1 MSVPSVPGIT
11 ADPTIGSNTLTFAWT
26 VPDETGGS
34 DIISYTLSDINNPS
48 NTYSLQLTDSPF
60 TVTGLT
66 NGTPYTFQ
74 ILATNDTGSSD
85 PAAYNEATPIGPPSA
100 PNITADPTAGD
111 GSLTF
116 AWTAPT
122 DDGGSEILNYVL
134 IDKNDPQNATNLDLS
149 DSPYTLIGLTNG
161 TGYEFDIFAVNSV
174 GIGASAN
181 YNLGTPFT
189 IPGDPGITADPTPG
203 NGSLTFSWTA
213 PTDNGGS
220 VITSYTL
227 SDVNNS
233 GTSYNLQITDSPY
246 KVTGLTNETAYT
258 FQILATND
266 AGDGSIVTY
275 NAGTPVTVAP
285 EAPQLTSNPTA
296 GNGSLTFAWTA
307 PTDDGGESIT
317 GYTLYDSNNT
327 QTTVDLDITD
337 SPYTFSGLSNG
348 TSYTFAIYAINSIG
362 NGAIATYESKTPC
375 TVPGAPVITAT
386 PIPGNGTLKFAWTA
400 PTDNGGSAIISYSLY
415 NPLGG
420 TYTLQLSDSP
430 YLVTGLTDGTP
441 LIFEISANNVAGES
455 SKATYNA
462 ASPTAIPPS
471 APNITADPTVGNKR
485 LTFAWTAPSDNGG
498 SNITGYKLRSLF
510 NSTTYTENSTYT
522 VPSNMKILV
531 SMWGAGGGTV
541 GDVTGGSGAYIEGT
555 LNVVT
560 NDVLTI
566 NVGSAG
572 TNYGGIGSGGG
583 LTSLLVNGTVVAVAG
598 SGGGAGDQNQNG
610 GVATAGPVSYCGGV
624 YANQTIGTPLNN
636 TQNGGGASQV
646 ANGSEG
652 REYGTRG
659 GGGQGY
665 YIGGNGGEQFNGN
678 GSGGG
683 GSSYLG
689 ILQDTFNSRDGN
701 GAVSGNTTS
710 PFWINNAGNA
720 GSPGLIVICR
730 LTNLPNTLQISDSP
744 YLVTGLTNGTS
755 YLYQIYAM
763 NSIGNG
769 LIASYNSATPAGSGT
784 VPSAPQLNGANI
796 RPIASDESLQIYWSA
811 PLNDGGDDIISY
823 TYFINMDYNVP
834 HNISLPLSNSYI
846 ITSLTNGTEYTIEIA
861 ASNSVGRGPVAR
873 YRTVQPGNKPL
884 IPESISVTNPTSTSA
899 VISWTAPTDDGGA
912 TIKWYVITPYSSDPA
927 DSFTAYDSSA
937 SILDAS
943 YGHYGKRSAD
953 GTDRSIVFKGLTE
966 GNTYTFGVSAVNDP
980 GYSPVRIS
988 IG

>member
-1 MSVPSVPGIT
+1 
-11 ADPTIGSNTLTFAWT
+11 
-26 VPDETGGS
+26 
-34 DIISYTLSDINNPS
+34 
-48 NTYSLQLTDSPF
+48 
-60 TVTGLT
+60 
-66 NGTPYTFQ
+66 
-74 ILATNDTGSSD
+74 
-85 PAAYNEATPIGPPSA
+85 
-100 PNITADPTAGD
+100 
-111 GSLTF
+111 
-116 AWTAPT
+116 
-122 DDGGSEILNYVL
+122 
-134 IDKNDPQNATNLDLS
+134 
-149 DSPYTLIGLTNG
+149 
-161 TGYEFDIFAVNSV
+161 
-174 GIGASAN
+174 
-181 YNLGTPFT
+181 
-189 IPGDPGITADPTPG
+189 
-203 NGSLTFSWTA
+203 
-213 PTDNGGS
+213 
-220 VITSYTL
+220 
-227 SDVNNS
+227 
-233 GTSYNLQITDSPY
+233 
-246 KVTGLTNETAYT
+246 
-258 FQILATND
+258 
-266 AGDGSIVTY
+266 
-275 NAGTPVTVAP
+275 
-285 EAPQLTSNPTA
+285 
-296 GNGSLTFAWTA
+296 
-307 PTDDGGESIT
+307 
-317 GYTLYDSNNT
+317 
-327 QTTVDLDITD
+327 
-337 SPYTFSGLSNG
+337 
-348 TSYTFAIYAINSIG
+348 
-362 NGAIATYESKTPC
+362 
-375 TVPGAPVITAT
+375 VPGAPVITAT

-462 ASPTAIPPS
+462 ASPTAITPRV
-471 APNITADPTVGNKR
+471 PNITADPTVGNKR

-522 VPSNMKILV
+522 VPSNMNILV
-531 SMWGAGGGTV
+531 SMWGAGGGNV
-541 GDVTGGSGAYIEGT
+541 GNVTGGSGAYIEGT
-555 LNVVT
+555 LNLVA

-572 TNYGGIGSGGG
+572 TDLGGYGSGGG

-598 SGGGAGDQNQNG
+598 SGGGAGDQNG
-610 GVATAGPVSYCGGV
+610 GVATAGLISYCGGL
-624 YANQTIGTPLNN
+624 YANQTIGTPINN
-636 TQNGGGASQV
+636 IQNGGGASQV
-646 ANGSEG
+646 ANGSVG
-652 REYGTRG
+652 RDSGTRG

-665 YIGGNGGEQFNGN
+665 YIGGNGGELFNGI
-678 GSGGG
+678 GAGGG

-689 ILQDTFNSRDGN
+689 ILQNTFNSQDGN
-701 GAVSGNTTS
+701 GSLSGNNTS

-730 LTNLPNTLQISDSP
+730 LTNIPNTLQINDSP

-769 LIASYNSATPAGSGT
+769 LIASYNSATPMGSGT

-834 HNISLPLSNSYI
+834 YNISLPPSNSYI

-861 ASNSVGRGPVAR
+861 ASNSVGRGPLAR

-884 IPESISVTNPTSTSA
+884 IPESISVTYPTSTSA
-899 VISWTAPTDDGGA
+899 EISWTAPTDDGGA

-927 DSFTAYDSSA
+927 DPFTAYDSSA

-943 YGHYGKRSAD
+943 YGHYGKRSAN
-953 GTDRSIVFKGLTE
+953 GTDSSIVFKGLTE

-980 GYSPVRIS
+980 GYSPVRVS
-988 IG
+988 TP